1 MGDEQCFQ
9 TTAPEAWFGW
19 ALGSGVVA
27 VLAGVLVFGLW
38 LPRESESV
46 SKPRSRKQRVA
57 AGVLTLALLA
67 VSMVNLSTMSRDEA
81 VGMPRPT
88 IATALLVAPVV
99 GIGIWGARSVRA
111 GRPLSHRQQVALACA
126 RVVTIVTAAGAG
138 IAAIGIFAA
147 YMASSVQVACST
159 IPT

>member
-19 ALGSGVVA
+19 ALASGVVA
-27 VLAGVLVFGLW
+27 VLAGVLAMGLW
-38 LPRESESV
+38 LPPESESV

-57 AGVLTLALLA
+57 AGVPTLALLT
-67 VSMVNLSTMSRDEA
+67 VSMLNLSTMSRDEA
-81 VGMPRPT
+81 VGMLRPT

-99 GIGIWGARSVRA
+99 GIGTWRARSVRA
-111 GRPLSHRQQVALACA
+111 GRPLSHRQQVVLVGA
-126 RVVTIVTAAGAG
+126 RVVTIVTATGAT

-147 YMASSVQVACST
+147 YMASSVQVDCST